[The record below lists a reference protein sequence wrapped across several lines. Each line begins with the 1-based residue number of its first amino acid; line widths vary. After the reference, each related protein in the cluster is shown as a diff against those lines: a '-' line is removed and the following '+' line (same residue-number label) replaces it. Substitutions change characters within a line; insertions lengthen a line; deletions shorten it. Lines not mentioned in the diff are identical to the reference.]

1 MLVKLG
7 WQNEYVFTCSSVLQ
21 SAGCQVPGCA
31 PPPQPPSR
39 FITQPSELSF
49 DLALMISL
57 PALN

>member
-31 PPPQPPSR
+31 SPPAPP
-39 FITQPSELSF
+39 TPVLLLSHQN
-49 DLALMISL
+49 LVLI
-57 PALN
+57 